1 MEPARKSMSN
11 MDKINLNTGVGQ
23 GDWITPPTPQGRADD
38 FEQRLAVGAAAD
50 RFKSLKVPLPSKR
63 WISGFRWYGLR
74 YISKQFHA
82 VRLSKS
88 GPFPGVDPERPII
101 IYLNHPS
108 WWDPMIGMVA
118 WDRYFKDRTVYTPID
133 SEALEKYRF
142 FKKLGFF
149 GVEAGTSK
157 GARQFLR
164 SAKEILQPDRR
175 SILMVTPQGRM
186 ADVRERP
193 LGFLPGLAALISRTP
208 EVTVIPM
215 AVEYTFWDERRP
227 EALIQFGEPVETE
240 SSQISSQ
247 GLKQISSLL
256 EERLGSV
263 MDSLHLLSITRDP
276 DRFETLL
283 DGASGVSIVYDTWR
297 RFRAWLRGESFKADH
312 SS

>member
-1 MEPARKSMSN
+1 MSN
-11 MDKINLNTGVGQ
+11 MDKINLNRGVGQ
-23 GDWITPPTPQGRADD
+23 GDWIAPPIPQGRADD
-38 FEQRLAVGAAAD
+38 FEQLHAAVTDAD
-50 RFKSLKVPLPSKR
+50 RSKSLRVPLPSKR
-63 WISGFRWYGLR
+63 WISGFSWYGLR

-88 GPFPGVDPERPII
+88 GLFPEVDPQRPII

-118 WDRYFKDRTVYTPID
+118 WDRCFKDRTVYTPID

-149 GVEAGTSK
+149 GVEAGTGK

-164 SAKEILQPDRR
+164 SAKDIFQPHRP

-208 EVTVIPM
+208 GVTVIPM
-215 AVEYTFWDERRP
+215 AVEYSFWDERRP
-227 EALIQFGEPVETE
+227 EALIQFGNPFETE
-240 SSQISSQ
+240 SYQISAQS
-247 GLKQISSLL
+247 LKQVSILL
-256 EERLGSV
+256 EERLESV
-263 MDSLHLLSITRDP
+263 MDSLHQRSISRDP
-276 DRFETLL
+276 DFFNTLL

>member
-1 MEPARKSMSN
+1 
-11 MDKINLNTGVGQ
+11 MDKINLNRGVGQ
-23 GDWITPPTPQGRADD
+23 GDWITPPIPQGRADN
-38 FEQRLAVGAAAD
+38 FEQLLAVGAPTD
-50 RFKSLKVPLPSKR
+50 RSKSLRVPLPSKR

-74 YISKQFHA
+74 YIAKQFHA

-88 GPFPGVDPERPII
+88 GLFPEVDSERPII

-118 WDRYFKDRTVYTPID
+118 WDRCFKDRTVYTPID

-164 SAKEILQPDRR
+164 SSKEILQPDRR

-208 EVTVIPM
+208 GVTVIPM

-227 EALIQFGEPVETE
+227 EAVIQFGDPFE
-240 SSQISSQ
+240 SEFSQISAQS
-247 GLKQISSLL
+247 LKQVTSLL

-263 MDSLHLLSITRDP
+263 MDSLHLRSMTRDSELF
-276 DRFETLL
+276 DTLL
-283 DGASGVSIVYDTWR
+283 DGASGISIVYDTWR